1 MLGGWL
7 ADKLCRVIVRER
19 PDSFVLVRQHE
30 HALASGEFARHWAKR
45 PHPYGPAVHAVTN
58 HDVAW
63 KGPDSSVRWNESTGR
78 PYSFVDYPA
87 EKKVAA
93 YTEGLDWLESEEPY
107 AACLCSM
114 HYERLLRE
122 FGKSAQ
128 ETRFIEDESRRQ
140 ERLRDGMDREELDNL
155 ERNLGLLRLCDGLSL
170 FVCLN
175 EPGSSG
181 YPPPYPGG
189 FRFGGETFEPVWED
203 GRDLRLEPNP
213 FSEPFDIAIPYEE
226 IGKDRRPIGSG
237 RITFR
242 VTL

>member
-1 MLGGWL
+1 M
-7 ADKLCRVIVRER
+7 IVRER

-30 HALASGEFARHWAKR
+30 HALAAGEFARHLVKR
-45 PHPYGPAVHAVTN
+45 PHPFEPTVFAVGN

-63 KGPDSSVRWNESTGR
+63 KGPDSSVRWNESADR

-93 YTEGLDWLESEEPY
+93 YAEGLDWLESQEPY

-114 HYERLLRE
+114 HYETLLRE
-122 FGKSAQ
+122 FGQSAQ
-128 ETRFIEDESRRQ
+128 ETGFVEDESSRQ
-140 ERLRDGMDREELDNL
+140 ERLRRDMDREELDNL
-155 ERNLGLLRLCDGLSL
+155 ERNLGLLRFCDGLSL

-189 FRFGGETFEPVWED
+189 FRFDGETFEPIWED
-203 GRDLRLEPNP
+203 AGTLRLDPNP
-213 FSEPFDIAIPYEE
+213 FSEPFGMTIPYQE
-226 IGKDRRPIGSG
+226 IGEDQQPLGSDLL
-237 RITFR
+237 RIQ
-242 VTL
+242 VAC